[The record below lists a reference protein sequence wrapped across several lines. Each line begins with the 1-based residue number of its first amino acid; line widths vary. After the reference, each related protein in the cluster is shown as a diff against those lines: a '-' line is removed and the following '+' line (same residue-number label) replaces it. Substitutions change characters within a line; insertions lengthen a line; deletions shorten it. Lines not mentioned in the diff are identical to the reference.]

1 MWQAALDFLSINP
14 PPRLDQKLN
23 VAEAQA
29 ITMQWRAM
37 TAKYADWLRL
47 TEKKHCV
54 LGRETLSR

>member
-14 PPRLDQKLN
+14 PPRLDQKFN
-23 VAEAQA
+23 FAEAQA

-37 TAKYADWLRL
+37 TAEYADWLRL

-54 LGRETLSR
+54 LGKETLSR